1 MIKNCNLWN
10 TWALACYAVDKYGVL
25 VPSGPNYT
33 SNPDYVPTNIKE
45 VTMTI
50 EHGPASINQMLN
62 KQLPP
67 LYPQKQGVDSYINQM
82 TAGTDEFEHGRTFHY
97 TYGLRLR
104 EMPCG
109 CEYIDQ
115 LDFIAEHLDAFNKRL
130 QAITWIPNV
139 DLPSTIV
146 DELKQSVPCYD
157 IYTEV
162 LTYSGWKLFKDVSY
176 KDKIMTL
183 NSNTNKIEYHT
194 PINLISYK
202 YNDNLI
208 YYEGNN
214 INFAVTPNHNMYIG
228 NKNCEYKL
236 CRADS
241 LPSLTYVKSDGEWCG
256 KEIDTITL
264 GTDKKQYNVKMD
276 DFLKFL
282 AIYLCDG
289 DTSTK
294 AGVYRVRLTTKYH
307 IDEYRKIFQSLCDKF
322 NVREEKDVHSEG
334 CLHLIVNNKNL
345 AMYTRQLG
353 KGKNKVIP
361 EFIKTL
367 SSRQINIFLDTWKLG
382 DFHTSGK
389 TNRYTSTS
397 KQMIDTLQEL
407 VIKNNKKTSANIWS
421 RKDVEYYELKE
432 TPYKYGSYILQ
443 ENIKYETYNNMVYCV
458 EVPNSIIM
466 VRRNGCA
473 MWCGNCLQRIRIENY
488 YDKYYVLFVDWR
500 SRDLYK
506 AHPYNL
512 VGLINAIDKLIQEKR
527 AEQGKSK
534 LELFKIVEF
543 IDSLHVYAPE
553 LDMLN
558 KVPVDAK
565 TIMNCLYI

>member
-33 SNPDYVPTNIKE
+33 SNPDYIPTNIKE

-139 DLPSTIV
+139 DLESTIV
-146 DELKQSVPCYD
+146 DE
-157 IYTEV
+157 
-162 LTYSGWKLFKDVSY
+162 
-176 KDKIMTL
+176 M
-183 NSNTNKIEYHT
+183 
-194 PINLISYK
+194 
-202 YNDNLI
+202 
-208 YYEGNN
+208 
-214 INFAVTPNHNMYIG
+214 
-228 NKNCEYKL
+228 
-236 CRADS
+236 
-241 LPSLTYVKSDGEWCG
+241 VKSV
-256 KEIDTITL
+256 T
-264 GTDKKQYNVKMD
+264 
-276 DFLKFL
+276 
-282 AIYLCDG
+282 
-289 DTSTK
+289 
-294 AGVYRVRLTTKYH
+294 
-307 IDEYRKIFQSLCDKF
+307 
-322 NVREEKDVHSEG
+322 
-334 CLHLIVNNKNL
+334 
-345 AMYTRQLG
+345 
-353 KGKNKVIP
+353 
-361 EFIKTL
+361 
-367 SSRQINIFLDTWKLG
+367 
-382 DFHTSGK
+382 
-389 TNRYTSTS
+389 
-397 KQMIDTLQEL
+397 
-407 VIKNNKKTSANIWS
+407 
-421 RKDVEYYELKE
+421 
-432 TPYKYGSYILQ
+432 
-443 ENIKYETYNNMVYCV
+443 
-458 EVPNSIIM
+458 
-466 VRRNGCA
+466 
-473 MWCGNCLQRIRIENY
+473 CLQRIRIENY